1 MAQNMRMQSLFS
13 SLPVPPPSDPPHRD
27 LTRPALWQQA
37 EAEQA
42 PALARAAA
50 ALGAL
55 DSAIEDAPWL
65 LPRLA
70 LIEIEA
76 MLAAQGI
83 TQNSEDIG
91 RDLLAA
97 WGGADAEGLMQARWA
112 MRRLA
117 PEQAV
122 DEAPLKRPV
131 PRDLR
136 NFLGLHRVEVS
147 GLAEDQV
154 QRPAGDDFDAASSG
168 FLKALDR
175 ISGRHPLTRAA
186 AALPFWRLSGL
197 SPVEDVIEG
206 ASFAAL
212 VAVQDLPFLGFAPL
226 GRHGRTIWRLGGPP
240 SERLAHTLEAF
251 RAGASDARAE
261 LRRLRHWR
269 AESLRAV
276 ARMKGETPA
285 RMIEAALLRP
295 LVGTED
301 IERAL
306 GISRDSAERGLA
318 RLQEMGILREITG
331 RGRFRLWTAG
341 R

>member
-1 MAQNMRMQSLFS
+1 MRMQSLFS
-13 SLPVPPPSDPPHRD
+13 NHPAPVTPADPPHRD

-42 PALARAAA
+42 APLARAAA

-55 DSAIEDAPWL
+55 DAAVEDAPWL

-70 LIEIEA
+70 LLEIEA

-83 TQNSEDIG
+83 TRHSEDIG

-117 PEQAV
+117 PEQAA
-122 DEAPLKRPV
+122 DEAPLKRPL

-136 NFLGLHRVEVS
+136 NFLGLHRVDVA
-147 GLAEDQV
+147 GLAEDQAP
-154 QRPAGDDFDAASSG
+154 RPAGDDFDAASSG

-175 ISGRHPLTRAA
+175 LSARHPLTRAT
-186 AALPFWRLSGL
+186 AALPMWRMAGL

-212 VAVQDLPFLGFAPL
+212 VAVQDLPYLGFAPL
-226 GRHGRTIWRLGGPP
+226 GRHGRTIWRIGGSV
-240 SERLAHTLEAF
+240 SERLGHTLEAV
-251 RAGASDARAE
+251 RAGANDARAE
-261 LRRLRHWR
+261 LRRLRQWR
-269 AESLRAV
+269 KESLAAV

-318 RLQEMGILREITG
+318 RLQSMGILREITG